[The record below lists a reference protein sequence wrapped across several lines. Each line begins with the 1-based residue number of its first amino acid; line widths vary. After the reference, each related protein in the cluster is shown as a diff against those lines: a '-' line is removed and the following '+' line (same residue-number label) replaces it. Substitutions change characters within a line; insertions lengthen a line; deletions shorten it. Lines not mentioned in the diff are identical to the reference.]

1 MNRYLLRH
9 LKYALTTAVVGAVTY
24 AVCSRVSLTGI
35 PGLLIIGV
43 ICAVLPNCLYLTILC
58 RTGAFRDTRAWT
70 LEKLKN
76 LRKGGKQS

>member
-1 MNRYLLRH
+1 M
-9 LKYALTTAVVGAVTY
+9 TY

-35 PGLLIIGV
+35 PELLAIGA
-43 ICAVLPNCLYLTILC
+43 ICAVLPNCLYLIILC

-76 LRKGGKQS
+76 LRKGGIKS